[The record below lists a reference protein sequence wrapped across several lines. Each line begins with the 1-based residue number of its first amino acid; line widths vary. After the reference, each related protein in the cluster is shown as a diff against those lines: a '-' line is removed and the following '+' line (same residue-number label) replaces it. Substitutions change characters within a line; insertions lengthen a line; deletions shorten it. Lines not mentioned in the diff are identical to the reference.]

1 MVAMNESVVMMDCV
15 TRIHAILKVGGRRRG
30 VARRTRRRKRKRE
43 KVIDDSQL
51 GKIDGE
57 RRREVVWKTLVRR
70 IVEGSSIT
78 EQSRKYGHG

>member
-1 MVAMNESVVMMDCV
+1 MVAMNGSAVMTDCV
-15 TRIHAILKVGGRRRG
+15 PCIHAMLKVGGRRRG
-30 VARRTRRRKRKRE
+30 VARRRRRRRKRKRG

-57 RRREVVWKTLVRR
+57 RRWKVVWKTLVRR

-78 EQSRKYGHG
+78 EQ